1 MRKPVMANRSQ
12 NVSEHRSL
20 GEFAMGTFLSVDET
34 QRLLVLQFEGNVD
47 DEVFLSRYQQ
57 ALEWNAIHRYP
68 SLICALTGTAFV
80 NVTFTLR
87 EAWRRRTK

>member
-1 MRKPVMANRSQ
+1 
-12 NVSEHRSL
+12 
-20 GEFAMGTFLSVDET
+20 MGTFLSVDET